1 MLKKISIR
9 TKLLIVLGIT
19 TVSLVIAIGV
29 SMSFMRERMVQ
40 DRVAKLRGVVEVAT
54 EIATALD
61 KDVAAGKFSREEGVA
76 RFKEIVRGMWYDNH
90 NDYVSVGNTDGVW
103 VVNPGAP
110 KVEGTRGTKMPDGK
124 YILDGLVAAAGRT
137 DGLMEYDYPKPGTTE
152 PLPKLTFAKKFAPW
166 QLIVNS
172 GVWIDDIQK
181 DFRHTLAMVSG
192 LGLVIVLFTA
202 GLILL
207 IGRDI
212 GGSLAGLKGK
222 MQAIAGG
229 DLSASIDET
238 ARKDEVGAMAGAVQ
252 VFRDNALRIRE
263 LEREEEEAK
272 RRSAEDRRAMLTS
285 LANGFE
291 TDVNGIVQSVAT
303 SAAVMQ
309 RTASSM
315 TDNATSAT
323 DQATAVTSASE
334 RALNNVQTVA
344 AAAEELSSSVAEIA
358 RQISQS
364 SGVAGRAVAEAD
376 QTNATMQSLSGAAEK
391 IGTVVQLIQ
400 SIAEQTNLLALN
412 ATIEAARAGDAGRGF
427 AVVASEV
434 KALATQTAKATEEI
448 SAQVT
453 GMQDMAGQAAA
464 AINGIAET
472 IGEINQ
478 ITVAISSAVE
488 EQGAATREIARN
500 IQAAAE
506 GAGEIARHI
515 SDVSRSTATTG
526 AAASDVLNGARDLDR
541 QSGLLRGAVDQF
553 LDRVRAA

>member
-9 TKLLIVLGIT
+9 AKLLIVLGIT
-19 TVSLVIAIGV
+19 TVSLVVAIGV
-29 SMSFMRERMVQ
+29 SMSFMRERMIQ
-40 DRVAKLRGVVEVAT
+40 DRVAKLRGVVDAATEVA
-54 EIATALD
+54 AALD
-61 KDVAAGKFSREEGVA
+61 KEVTAGKFSREEGMA
-76 RFKEIVRGMWYDNH
+76 RFKDVIRAMWYDNH
-90 NDYVSVGNTDGVW
+90 RNYVAVGNMDGIW

-110 KVEGTRGTKMPDGK
+110 KVEGGRGTQMPDGS
-124 YILDGLVAAAGRT
+124 YILEGLIAADRRG

-152 PLPKLTFAKKFAPW
+152 FLPKMTYAKKFAPW
-166 QLIVNS
+166 QLIINS

-192 LGLVIVLFTA
+192 LGLVIVLLTA

-212 GGSLAGLKGK
+212 GGSLARLKTK
-222 MQAIAGG
+222 MQAIASG
-229 DLSASIDET
+229 DLSVDIDEV

-263 LEREEEEAK
+263 LEREEEDTK
-272 RRSAEDRRAMLTS
+272 RRAAEERRSVLTS

-291 TDVNGIVQSVAT
+291 TNVNGIVQSVAA

-309 RTASSM
+309 QTASSM
-315 TDNATSAT
+315 TDNATAT
-323 DQATAVTSASE
+323 SEQATAVTSASE

-344 AAAEELSSSVAEIA
+344 AAAEELSSSVTEIA

-364 SGVAGRAVAEAD
+364 GGVARRAVAEAD
-376 QTNATMQSLSGAAEK
+376 QTNTTMQSLSGAAEK
-391 IGTVVQLIQ
+391 IGTVVLLIQ

-453 GMQDMAGQAAA
+453 GMQDMAGQAVN

-506 GAGEIARHI
+506 GSGEIARHI
-515 SDVSRSTATTG
+515 SDVSKSTATTG
-526 AAASDVLNGARDLDR
+526 AAASDVLNGAHDLDQ

-553 LDRVRAA
+553 LNQVRAA